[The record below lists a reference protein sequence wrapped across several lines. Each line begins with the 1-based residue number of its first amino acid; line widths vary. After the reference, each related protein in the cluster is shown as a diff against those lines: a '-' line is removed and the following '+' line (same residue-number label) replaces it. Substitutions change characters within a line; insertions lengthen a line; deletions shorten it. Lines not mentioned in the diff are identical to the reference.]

1 MVRLDAVTSEAVLKA
16 EAPQRPN
23 DWSPPRAKWQDA
35 SRTAACFAAKR
46 ATQEIYFF
54 CKWHQQCE
62 TVRRAH
68 GHISTSAAADA
79 AGFLPLLWP
88 IERVLRGMSKAAAFN
103 AVEPKPTEVSVIGQ
117 LQGATGLAASS
128 AHCTWRITHGKTW
141 TLERGE
147 GSGSSHTAT
156 TNENGAIV
164 WSHPIDAVLVGT
176 DTGWPRLELEV
187 RSRDEFD
194 RSDLAGYAVV
204 HVPATPGVHEL
215 HCPIWKPKGTLGDR
229 IAAAFIGGGASLKDS
244 AVVFGTLAE
253 NGKGLERGGFA
264 TVGAGQIH
272 LQLTVCSRRVE
283 PRRLPPKIGEGDEDD
298 D

>member
-1 MVRLDAVTSEAVLKA
+1 
-16 EAPQRPN
+16 
-23 DWSPPRAKWQDA
+23 
-35 SRTAACFAAKR
+35 
-46 ATQEIYFF
+46 
-54 CKWHQQCE
+54 
-62 TVRRAH
+62 
-68 GHISTSAAADA
+68 
-79 AGFLPLLWP
+79 
-88 IERVLRGMSKAAAFN
+88 MSKAAAFT
-103 AVEPKPTEVSVIGQ
+103 AVEPKPTELTVFGQ

-128 AHCTWRITHGKTW
+128 AHCMWRITHGKTW

-147 GSGSSHTAT
+147 GSGSSQTAT

-164 WSHPIDAVLVGT
+164 WSHPIGAVLVGT

-215 HCPIWKPKGTLGDR
+215 RCPIWKPKGTLSDR

-253 NGKGLERGGFA
+253 NGKGLERGGLPRSA
-264 TVGAGQIH
+264 LARST
-272 LQLTVCSRRVE
+272 CS
-283 PRRLPPKIGEGDEDD
+283 
-298 D
+298 

>member
-1 MVRLDAVTSEAVLKA
+1 MAGRKPHGGMFCGQARDTSK
-16 EAPQRPN
+16 
-23 DWSPPRAKWQDA
+23 
-35 SRTAACFAAKR
+35 F
-46 ATQEIYFF
+46 YFF

-68 GHISTSAAADA
+68 GHISSLVTRPV
-79 AGFLPLLWP
+79 FLPLLWP